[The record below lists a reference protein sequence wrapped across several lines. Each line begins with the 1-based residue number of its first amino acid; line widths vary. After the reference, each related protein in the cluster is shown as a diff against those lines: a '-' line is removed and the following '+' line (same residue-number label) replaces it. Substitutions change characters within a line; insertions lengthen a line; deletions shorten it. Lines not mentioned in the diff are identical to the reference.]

1 VLAVT
6 IRVVLVE
13 PQLAANIGAAARAM
27 KTMGWGELH
36 LVTPRQ
42 WPHPDA
48 GMMAAGAD
56 DVLARAVVHAD
67 LDSALAGVGVVAGL
81 SARLRQLSC
90 PVLAPRAAAPQLV
103 AESVQRPVA
112 VLFGRERTG
121 LSNDEVDRCHL
132 LINIPANPD
141 YPSLNLAASVQVMAY
156 ELRLAQLDAT
166 GTAPALPVDGAGRRP
181 LATAEQMQQFYAHL
195 EKTLTDL
202 DFLRQDNPR
211 ALMRRL
217 RLLFGRARPDDNE
230 VRILRGILAH
240 ADLAVA
246 GALRSRAEPPH
257 PDEAADHA

>member
-1 VLAVT
+1 MTV
-6 IRVVLVE
+6 RVVLVE

-27 KTMGWGELH
+27 KTMGLSALH
-36 LVTPRQ
+36 LVAPRQ

-56 DVLARAVVHAD
+56 DVLAQAVVHD
-67 LDSALAGVGVVAGL
+67 NLDGALEGVGLVAGL

-90 PVLAPRAAAPQLV
+90 PVLPPRDAATQLV
-103 AESVQRPVA
+103 SESKHHPVA

-121 LSNDEVDRCHL
+121 LSNDEVDRCQL

-156 ELRLAQLDAT
+156 ELRLADLDAS
-166 GTAPALPVDGAGRRP
+166 GAPSRLPADGAGRRP
-181 LATAEQMQQFYAHL
+181 HATADQMQHFYEHL
-195 EKTLTDL
+195 EKTLIDL
-202 DFLRQDNPR
+202 DFLREENPR

-230 VRILRGILAH
+230 IRILRGILAH

-246 GALRSRAEPPH
+246 GALRRSRPP
-257 PDEAADHA
+257 ADP